1 MTPEQLHHR
10 LSTLGGTASASAPP
24 GPFPAPGEDR
34 VAAVLIALLA
44 TEPDCPVILT
54 RRSADM
60 RHHAGEISLPG
71 GLLEPE
77 DNTDVVRAALREADE
92 ELGLSPSAVRVHT
105 VLPALRNSSG
115 VRVYPV
121 LGTLTQRPVWRLQPA
136 EVSEV
141 LEVPLSFFLTEQ
153 HYLPRHRYYRGELR
167 DTLVMDY
174 GGHAIWGLTARIMRE
189 LRQALQPA

>member
-10 LSTLGGTASASAPP
+10 LSTLGGAASASAPP

-34 VAAVLIALLA
+34 VAAVLIALLT

-54 RRSADM
+54 RRGADM

-77 DNTDVVRAALREADE
+77 DNTDVVHAALREADE
-92 ELGLSPSAVRVHT
+92 ELGLPPSTVQVHT

-121 LGTLTQRPVWRLQPA
+121 LGTLTQRPAWRLQPT

-141 LEVPLSFFLTEQ
+141 LEVPLSFFLAEQ

-189 LRQALQPA
+189 LRRALLPA

>member
-10 LSTLGGTASASAPP
+10 LHTLGGTASTSAPP

-34 VAAVLIALLA
+34 VAAVLIALLSS
-44 TEPDCPVILT
+44 EPACPVILT
-54 RRSADM
+54 RRGASM

-77 DNTDVVRAALREADE
+77 DDADVVRAALREADE
-92 ELGLSPSAVRVHT
+92 ELGLVPGAVEVHA
-105 VLPALRNSSG
+105 VLPALRNSRG

-121 LGTLTQRPVWRLQPA
+121 LGTLAQRPAWRLQPA

-141 LEVPLSFFLTEQ
+141 LEVPLSFFLAEQ

-174 GGHAIWGLTARIMRE
+174 GGHTIWGLTARIMRE
-189 LRQALQPA
+189 LRRALLPA